1 MGAKAV
7 RCNPAVLVLTAL
19 IAAVVSTCSSRASA
33 HGVDPIGVAIVE
45 HAGGAVRVRID
56 RPGSLAGSLLTVS
69 VDAKCAAI
77 DEPVQ
82 ALSPGRALDQ
92 HSLRCERA
100 LSGSRIHIAGLES
113 AGVDAVL
120 RVELADGAVHRSVMT
135 AASPELTLPAR
146 ASAVT
151 TLLAYLAMG
160 ARHLLVG
167 FDHLL
172 FILGTLLLERRPR
185 RVALALTGFTAGH
198 SATLGAAALG
208 LVRVPSAWAEVG
220 IALSLVWVAIAVARN
235 DEAEPRGSASLWAAI
250 LVGLVHGLG
259 FADALGRAGAL
270 RTELPLA
277 LFGFNLGIE
286 LAQLALV
293 ALVLAASALPVR
305 VPRVVTSR
313 PLLAHAI
320 GALAVMWCIERI
332 LAV

>member
-1 MGAKAV
+1 M

-56 RPGSLAGSLLTVS
+56 RPGSLAGTPLTVS
-69 VDAKCAAI
+69 VDAGCA
-77 DEPVQ
+77 PTGQRVQ
-82 ALSPGRALDQ
+82 SLSPGRANDE
-92 HSLRCERA
+92 HSLLCERA
-100 LSGSRIHIAGLES
+100 LSGARIHIAGLDS

-135 AASPELTLPAR
+135 AAAPELTLPAR
-146 ASAVT
+146 ASVVT

-160 ARHLLVG
+160 AHHLLVG

-172 FILGTLLLERRPR
+172 FLVGTLLLERRLR
-185 RVALALTGFTAGH
+185 RVALALTGFTVGH

-208 LVRVPSAWAEVG
+208 LVHVPSAWAEVG
-220 IALSLVWVAIAVARN
+220 IALSLVWIAIAVARS
-235 DEAEPRGSASLWAAI
+235 DEAEPRGSASLWAA
-250 LVGLVHGLG
+250 LVVGLVHGLG

-286 LAQLALV
+286 LGQLALV
-293 ALVLAASALPVR
+293 AMVLAASALPVR
-305 VPRVVTSR
+305 VPRVLASR
-313 PLLAHAI
+313 YLFAHAI
-320 GALAVMWCIERI
+320 GALAVMWCIERA